1 MSSQSQR
8 PPNWLLQQFQLKPGK
23 PDIAASL
30 QTLVLVLVPIGVGVL
45 MGHPAASAIAVM
57 GAWSVGLVNVEGA
70 YRQQAT
76 AKIAAAISIT
86 AMLFLANLVHGT
98 LWLSAVTTFLVMF
111 IAGFVSL
118 FGQAASSISLT
129 TSIMFIVALAKFAAF
144 PDWSTVLQQCAFC
157 LAGGIWSI
165 VVSLGLWVLRPYN
178 PVLQSVANCY
188 GTLSQLVASA
198 GERAANPND
207 RNEWATR
214 FLQAQ
219 DNFSLALT
227 SARSVWSVVWT
238 PQRTA
243 NLRGNQLLILIED
256 TPQIANSVVALVE
269 QLSISSDHWLFQ
281 QVQREIQQ
289 GLEQLAS
296 ALQRMSKAIARSA
309 VPKAIAKGNTS
320 VHLDDLNRAIE
331 ALEYR
336 RQALRT
342 QLNNRTIA
350 VRAEDY
356 TELISLGK
364 IAAPLRRL
372 AEQVHSDVELIA
384 ALQRPDA
391 RRIAKPAI
399 TRPRLP
405 ALSSILE
412 PLRNNLT
419 FHSVLFRHA
428 LRLAIVATIAEVL
441 ASILH
446 ISTGYWITLTAVV
459 ALKPNYGGTSQTT
472 LQRVLG
478 TVLGGI
484 IGIAIVTLIHNSWVI
499 GGCLLLL
506 IVTAVA
512 VRPLSFSLFITLLT
526 PAIILLVNVTSHG
539 GWQIGVMRIVDSL
552 AGGLLALF
560 GSYLLFPH
568 WERQQLPAQLE
579 RTIRATLAYFQQAI
593 LALLRPASPIAN
605 YLNPNQDSSTDL
617 LAKERR
623 QAALENAN
631 AAAAAQRLFSEPRH
645 VQGDVEPI
653 ATLILYIRRFFN
665 SVTTLAEH
673 RRELSGEYQCPD
685 LKQFADAVVQVLEN
699 LADALQQ
706 RQPPPPLPDF
716 DPYLEAIHDHVE
728 RLHAERASE
737 FASAPGTATPTLQA
751 IRERTPISTELDR
764 IAQEITSLHSAI
776 VRLQDSNRM
785 ALT

>member
-1 MSSQSQR
+1 
-8 PPNWLLQQFQLKPGK
+8 
-23 PDIAASL
+23 
-30 QTLVLVLVPIGVGVL
+30 
-45 MGHPAASAIAVM
+45 
-57 GAWSVGLVNVEGA
+57 
-70 YRQQAT
+70 
-76 AKIAAAISIT
+76 
-86 AMLFLANLVHGT
+86 MLFLANLVHGT
-98 LWLSAVTTFLVMF
+98 LWLSAVTMFLVMF
-111 IAGFVSL
+111 VAGFVSL
-118 FGQAASSISLT
+118 YGQAASSISLI
-129 TSIMFIVALAKFAAF
+129 TSIMFIVALAKFATF

-165 VVSLGLWVLRPYN
+165 VVSLGLWVVRPYA

-188 GTLSQLVASA
+188 STLSQLVASA

-214 FLQAQ
+214 FLQGQ

-227 SARSVWSVVWT
+227 AARSVWSAVWT

-243 NLRGNQLLILIED
+243 NLPGNQLLILIED

-269 QLSISSDHWLFQ
+269 QLSISSNHWLFQ

-289 GLEQLAS
+289 VMEQLAW
-296 ALQRMSKAIARSA
+296 ALQRMSKAIALRAVPKAIALRA
-309 VPKAIAKGNTS
+309 VPKAIAKASTS
-320 VHLDDLNRAIE
+320 VHLDDLNRAME
-331 ALEYR
+331 ALEHQQ
-336 RQALRT
+336 QALRT

-364 IAAPLRRL
+364 IAATLRRL
-372 AEQVHSDVELIA
+372 AEQVHSDAELIA
-384 ALQRPDA
+384 ALQRPDT
-391 RRIAKPAI
+391 RKIAQPAL

-405 ALSSILE
+405 ALSSIIE

-478 TVLGGI
+478 SVLGGI
-484 IGIAIVTLIHNSWVI
+484 IGIAIVTLIHNSWAI

-506 IVTAVA
+506 IITAVA

-526 PAIILLVNVTSHG
+526 PAIILLVNVTSNG
-539 GWQIGVMRIVDSL
+539 GWQIGVIRIVDSL
-552 AGGLLALF
+552 AGGLLALL
-560 GSYLLFPH
+560 GSYLLFPR

-579 RTIRATLAYFQQAI
+579 TTIRANLAYFQQA
-593 LALLRPASPIAN
+593 SAN
-605 YLNPNQDSSTDL
+605 YLNPHQHSSADL

-645 VQGDVEPI
+645 VQGNVEPI

-665 SVTTLAEH
+665 SVTTLVEH

-685 LKQFADAVVQVLEN
+685 SKQFSNAIVQVLEN

-706 RQPPPPLPDF
+706 GQPPRPLPDF

-728 RLHAERASE
+728 QLHAARASE
-737 FASAPGTATPTLQA
+737 LGSNSGTATPTLQA

-776 VRLQDSNRM
+776 VRLQ
-785 ALT
+785 A

>member
-1 MSSQSQR
+1 MSSKSQR
-8 PPNWLLQQFQLKPGK
+8 SLNWLLQQFQLKPGK

-30 QTLVLVLVPIGVGVL
+30 QTLVMVLVPIGVGVL

-57 GAWSVGLVNVEGA
+57 GAWSVGLVNVEGT
-70 YRQQAT
+70 YHQQAT

-98 LWLSAVTTFLVMF
+98 PWLSALTMFLVMF

-157 LAGGIWSI
+157 LAGGMWSV
-165 VVSLGLWVLRPYN
+165 VVSAGLWVLRPYT

-188 GTLSQLVASA
+188 GTLSQLVTSA
-198 GERAANPND
+198 GERAANPRD

-219 DNFSLALT
+219 DNFTQALT
-227 SARSVWSVVWT
+227 AARSVWSAVWT

-269 QLSISSDHWLFQ
+269 QLSISSDHWLFE

-289 GLEQLAS
+289 GMEQLAF
-296 ALQRMSKAIARSA
+296 ALQRMS
-309 VPKAIAKGNTS
+309 KAIAKGNTS

-331 ALEYR
+331 ALEHR
-336 RQALRT
+336 RQVLQT
-342 QLNNRTIA
+342 QLNNHTFT

-364 IAAPLRRL
+364 IAATLRRL
-372 AEQVHSDVELIA
+372 AEQVHSDAELIA

-391 RRIAKPAI
+391 RRIPKPRI
-399 TRPRLP
+399 IRPRLP

-412 PLRNNLT
+412 PLQDNLT

-446 ISTGYWITLTAVV
+446 LSTGYWITLTAVV

-484 IGIAIVTLIHNSWVI
+484 IGIAIVTLIHNSWII

-526 PAIILLVNVTSHG
+526 PAIILLLNVTSKG
-539 GWQIGVMRIVDSL
+539 GWQIGVLRIADSL
-552 AGGLLALF
+552 AGGLLALL
-560 GSYLLFPH
+560 GSYLLFPR
-568 WERQQLPAQLE
+568 WERQQLPTQLE
-579 RTIRATLAYFQQAI
+579 TTIRANLAYFQQA
-593 LALLRPASPIAN
+593 SAN
-605 YLNPNQDSSTDL
+605 YLNPNPDSSADL

-623 QAALENAN
+623 RAALENAN

-653 ATLILYIRRFFN
+653 ATLILYIRRLFN

-673 RRELSGEYQCPD
+673 RRELNGEYQCPEF
-685 LKQFADAVVQVLEN
+685 KQFADAIVQVLEN
-699 LADALQQ
+699 LANALQQ
-706 RQPPPPLPDF
+706 QQQPPPLPDF
-716 DPYLEAIHDHVE
+716 YPFLEAIRDHVE
-728 RLHAERASE
+728 QLHAERASE
-737 FASAPGTATPTLQA
+737 FASAPGTATSTLQA
-751 IRERTPISTELDR
+751 IRERTPIFTELDR

-776 VRLQDSNRM
+776 VRLQNSR
-785 ALT
+785 TPRHGK

>member
-1 MSSQSQR
+1 
-8 PPNWLLQQFQLKPGK
+8 
-23 PDIAASL
+23 
-30 QTLVLVLVPIGVGVL
+30 
-45 MGHPAASAIAVM
+45 
-57 GAWSVGLVNVEGA
+57 
-70 YRQQAT
+70 
-76 AKIAAAISIT
+76 
-86 AMLFLANLVHGT
+86 
-98 LWLSAVTTFLVMF
+98 
-111 IAGFVSL
+111 
-118 FGQAASSISLT
+118 
-129 TSIMFIVALAKFAAF
+129 
-144 PDWSTVLQQCAFC
+144 
-157 LAGGIWSI
+157 
-165 VVSLGLWVLRPYN
+165 
-178 PVLQSVANCY
+178 
-188 GTLSQLVASA
+188 
-198 GERAANPND
+198 
-207 RNEWATR
+207 
-214 FLQAQ
+214 
-219 DNFSLALT
+219 
-227 SARSVWSVVWT
+227 
-238 PQRTA
+238 
-243 NLRGNQLLILIED
+243 
-256 TPQIANSVVALVE
+256 VALVE
-269 QLSISSDHWLFQ
+269 QLSISSDHPLFQ

-289 GLEQLAS
+289 GMEQLAF
-296 ALQRMSKAIARSA
+296 ALQRMS
-309 VPKAIAKGNTS
+309 KAIAKGNTS

-331 ALEYR
+331 ALEH
-336 RQALRT
+336 QWQVLRT
-342 QLNNRTIA
+342 QLNNQTIT

-356 TELISLGK
+356 TELISLSK
-364 IAAPLRRL
+364 IAATLRRL
-372 AEQVHSDVELIA
+372 AQQVHSDAELIA

-391 RRIAKPAI
+391 RRIAKPTL

-412 PLRNNLT
+412 PLRDNLT

-484 IGIAIVTLIHNSWVI
+484 IGLAIVTLIHNSWAI

-512 VRPLSFSLFITLLT
+512 VRPLSYSLFTTLLT
-526 PAIILLVNVTSHG
+526 PAIILLVNVTSRG
-539 GWQIGVMRIVDSL
+539 GWQIGVLRIVDSL
-552 AGGLLALF
+552 AGGLLALL
-560 GSYLLFPH
+560 GSYLLFPR

-579 RTIRATLAYFQQAI
+579 TTIRATLAYFQQAT
-593 LALLRPASPIAN
+593 AN
-605 YLNPNQDSSTDL
+605 YLHPNQDSSADL

-653 ATLILYIRRFFN
+653 AKLILYIHRFFN

-673 RRELSGEYQCPD
+673 RRELRGEYQCLD
-685 LKQFADAVVQVLEN
+685 LQQFADAIVQVLEN

-706 RQPPPPLPDF
+706 QQPPRSLPDF
-716 DPYLEAIHDHVE
+716 EPYLEAIHDHVE
-728 RLHAERASE
+728 QLHAARASE
-737 FASAPGTATPTLQA
+737 LLSNSGTATPTLQA

-776 VRLQDSNRM
+776 VRLQDSRTPRVW
-785 ALT
+785 AWGTRRQYLDED

>member
-1 MSSQSQR
+1 MSSKSQR
-8 PPNWLLQQFQLKPGK
+8 PLNWLLQQFQLKPGK

-86 AMLFLANLVHGT
+86 AVLFLANLVDSI
-98 LWLSAVTTFLVMF
+98 LWLSALTMFLVMF

-129 TSIMFIVALAKFAAF
+129 TSIMFIVALAKFATF
-144 PDWSTVLQQCAFC
+144 PDWSTVLQQCALC

-165 VVSLGLWVLRPYN
+165 VVSLGLWVLRPYA

-227 SARSVWSVVWT
+227 SARSVWSAVWT

-256 TPQIANSVVALVE
+256 TPQIANSVVAVVE
-269 QLSISSDHWLFQ
+269 QLSISSDHWLFP

-289 GLEQLAS
+289 GLEQLAF
-296 ALQRMSKAIARSA
+296 ALQRMS
-309 VPKAIAKGNTS
+309 KAIAKGNTS

-336 RQALRT
+336 EQALRT
-342 QLNNRTIA
+342 QLNNQTIA

-356 TELISLGK
+356 PALISLSK
-364 IAAPLRRL
+364 IAATLRRL
-372 AEQVHSDVELIA
+372 AEQVHSDAELIA

-412 PLRNNLT
+412 PLRDNLT

-484 IGIAIVTLIHNSWVI
+484 IGIAIVTLIHNSWAI

-512 VRPLSFSLFITLLT
+512 VRPLSYSLFTTLLT

-539 GWQIGVMRIVDSL
+539 GWQIGVLRIVDSL
-552 AGGLLALF
+552 AGGLLALL
-560 GSYLLFPH
+560 GSYLLFPR

-579 RTIRATLAYFQQAI
+579 TTIRATLAYFQQAT
-593 LALLRPASPIAN
+593 AN
-605 YLNPNQDSSTDL
+605 YLNPTQDSSTDL
-617 LAKERR
+617 LAKDRR

-685 LKQFADAVVQVLEN
+685 LKQFADAIVQVLEN

-706 RQPPPPLPDF
+706 RQPPRPLPNF
-716 DPYLEAIHDHVE
+716 APYLEAIRDRVE
-728 RLHAERASE
+728 QLHAERAVE
-737 FASAPGTATPTLQA
+737 FASNPGTATSTLQA

-785 ALT
+785 ALS

>member
-1 MSSQSQR
+1 MSSKSQR
-8 PPNWLLQQFQLKPGK
+8 SLNWLLQQFQLKPGK

-30 QTLVLVLVPIGVGVL
+30 QTLVLVLVPIGVGML

-57 GAWSVGLVNVEGA
+57 GAWSVGLVNVDEA

-98 LWLSAVTTFLVMF
+98 LWLSAVTMFLVMF
-111 IAGFVSL
+111 VAGFVSL
-118 FGQAASSISLT
+118 YGQAASSISLI
-129 TSIMFIVALAKFAAF
+129 TSIMFIVALAKFATF

-165 VVSLGLWVLRPYN
+165 VVSLGLWVVRPYA

-188 GTLSQLVASA
+188 STLSQLVASA

-214 FLQAQ
+214 FLQGQ

-227 SARSVWSVVWT
+227 AARSVWSAVWT

-243 NLRGNQLLILIED
+243 NLPGNQLLILIED

-269 QLSISSDHWLFQ
+269 QLSISSNHWLFQ

-289 GLEQLAS
+289 VMEQLAW
-296 ALQRMSKAIARSA
+296 ALQRMSKAIALRAVPKAIALRA
-309 VPKAIAKGNTS
+309 VPKAIAKASTS
-320 VHLDDLNRAIE
+320 VHLDDLNRAME
-331 ALEYR
+331 ALEHQQ
-336 RQALRT
+336 QALRT

-364 IAAPLRRL
+364 IAATLRRL
-372 AEQVHSDVELIA
+372 AEQVHSDAELIA
-384 ALQRPDA
+384 ALQRPDT
-391 RRIAKPAI
+391 RKIAQPAL

-405 ALSSILE
+405 ALSSIIE

-478 TVLGGI
+478 SVLGGI
-484 IGIAIVTLIHNSWVI
+484 IGIAIVTLIHNSWAI

-506 IVTAVA
+506 IITAVA

-526 PAIILLVNVTSHG
+526 PAIILLVNVTSNG
-539 GWQIGVMRIVDSL
+539 GWQIGVIRIVDSL
-552 AGGLLALF
+552 AGGLLALL
-560 GSYLLFPH
+560 GSYLLFPR

-579 RTIRATLAYFQQAI
+579 TTIRANLAYFQQA
-593 LALLRPASPIAN
+593 SAN
-605 YLNPNQDSSTDL
+605 YLNPHQHSSADL

-645 VQGDVEPI
+645 VQGNVEPI

-665 SVTTLAEH
+665 SVTTLVEH

-685 LKQFADAVVQVLEN
+685 SKQFSNAIVQVLEN

-706 RQPPPPLPDF
+706 GQPPRPLPDF

-728 RLHAERASE
+728 QLHAARASE
-737 FASAPGTATPTLQA
+737 LGSNSGTATPTLQA

-776 VRLQDSNRM
+776 VRLQ
-785 ALT
+785 A

>member
-1 MSSQSQR
+1 MSSRSQR
-8 PPNWLLQQFQLKPGK
+8 SLNWLLQQFQLKPGK
-23 PDIAASL
+23 PDIASGL
-30 QTLVLVLVPIGVGVL
+30 QTLVVVLVPIGVGVL

-57 GAWSVGLVNVEGA
+57 AAWSVGLVNVEGA

-76 AKIAAAISIT
+76 AKIAAALSIT

-98 LWLSAVTTFLVMF
+98 LWRSALTMFLVMF

-157 LAGGIWSI
+157 LAGGMWSV
-165 VVSLGLWVLRPYN
+165 VVSAGLWVLRPYT

-198 GERAANPND
+198 GERATNPSD
-207 RNEWATR
+207 RKEWATR

-219 DNFSLALT
+219 DNFTQALT
-227 SARSVWSVVWT
+227 AARSVWSAVWT

-243 NLRGNQLLILIED
+243 NLLGNQLLILIED

-269 QLSISSDHWLFQ
+269 QLSISSDHRLFP

-289 GLEQLAS
+289 GMEQLAS
-296 ALQRMSKAIARSA
+296 ALQRMS
-309 VPKAIAKGNTS
+309 KAIAKGNTS

-342 QLNNRTIA
+342 QLNNQTIA

-364 IAAPLRRL
+364 VAATLKRL
-372 AEQVHSDVELIA
+372 AEQVHSDAELIA

-391 RRIAKPAI
+391 RRIAKPKI
-399 TRPRLP
+399 PRPRLP
-405 ALSSILE
+405 PLSSIFE
-412 PLRNNLT
+412 PLQDNLT

-446 ISTGYWITLTAVV
+446 LSTGYWITLTAVV

-484 IGIAIVTLIHNSWVI
+484 IGIAIVTL
-499 GGCLLLL
+499 
-506 IVTAVA
+506 
-512 VRPLSFSLFITLLT
+512 
-526 PAIILLVNVTSHG
+526 
-539 GWQIGVMRIVDSL
+539 
-552 AGGLLALF
+552 
-560 GSYLLFPH
+560 
-568 WERQQLPAQLE
+568 
-579 RTIRATLAYFQQAI
+579 
-593 LALLRPASPIAN
+593 
-605 YLNPNQDSSTDL
+605 
-617 LAKERR
+617 
-623 QAALENAN
+623 
-631 AAAAAQRLFSEPRH
+631 
-645 VQGDVEPI
+645 
-653 ATLILYIRRFFN
+653 
-665 SVTTLAEH
+665 
-673 RRELSGEYQCPD
+673 
-685 LKQFADAVVQVLEN
+685 
-699 LADALQQ
+699 
-706 RQPPPPLPDF
+706 
-716 DPYLEAIHDHVE
+716 
-728 RLHAERASE
+728 
-737 FASAPGTATPTLQA
+737 
-751 IRERTPISTELDR
+751 
-764 IAQEITSLHSAI
+764 
-776 VRLQDSNRM
+776 
-785 ALT
+785 

>member
-1 MSSQSQR
+1 MSSKSQR
-8 PPNWLLQQFQLKPGK
+8 SLNWLLQQFQLKPGK
-23 PDIAASL
+23 PDIAAGL
-30 QTLVLVLVPIGVGVL
+30 QTLVVVLVPIGVGVL

-57 GAWSVGLVNVEGA
+57 GAWSVALVNVEGA

-86 AMLFLANLVHGT
+86 AMLFLANLVDGT
-98 LWLSAVTTFLVMF
+98 LWLSALTMFLVMF

-118 FGQAASSISLT
+118 YGQAASSISLT

-144 PDWSTVLQQCAFC
+144 PDWSTVLQQCALC

-165 VVSLGLWVLRPYN
+165 VVSLGLWVLRPYA

-198 GERAANPND
+198 GERAANPSD

-219 DNFSLALT
+219 DNFTQALT
-227 SARSVWSVVWT
+227 AARSVWSAVWT

-243 NLRGNQLLILIED
+243 NLLGNQLLVLIED

-269 QLSISSDHWLFQ
+269 QLSISSDHRLFP

-289 GLEQLAS
+289 GMEQLAA
-296 ALQRMSKAIARSA
+296 ALQQIS
-309 VPKAIAKGNTS
+309 KAIAKGNTS
-320 VHLDDLNRAIE
+320 VHLDDLNRAME
-331 ALEYR
+331 ALEHR
-336 RQALRT
+336 QQALRT

-356 TELISLGK
+356 TELISLSK
-364 IAAPLRRL
+364 IAATLRRL
-372 AEQVHSDVELIA
+372 AEQVHSDAELIA

-391 RRIAKPAI
+391 RRIAQPKIP
-399 TRPRLP
+399 RPRLP

-412 PLRNNLT
+412 SLEENLT

-446 ISTGYWITLTAVV
+446 LSTGYWITLTAVV

-484 IGIAIVTLIHNSWVI
+484 IGIAIVTLIHNSWAI

-506 IVTAVA
+506 IVTAMA

-526 PAIILLVNVTSHG
+526 PAIILLVNMTSNG
-539 GWQIGVMRIVDSL
+539 GWQIGVLRIVDSL
-552 AGGLLALF
+552 AGGLLALL
-560 GSYLLFPH
+560 GSYLLFPR
-568 WERQQLPAQLE
+568 WERQQLPAQLAT
-579 RTIRATLAYFQQAI
+579 TIRANLAYFQQAT
-593 LALLRPASPIAN
+593 AN
-605 YLNPNQDSSTDL
+605 YLNLNQGSSADL
-617 LAKERR
+617 LAGERR

-645 VQGDVEPI
+645 VRGDIEPI
-653 ATLILYIRRFFN
+653 ATLILYLRRFFN

-673 RRELSGEYQCPD
+673 RRELRGEYQCPD
-685 LKQFADAVVQVLEN
+685 LKQFADAIVQVQEN

-706 RQPPPPLPDF
+706 RQPPRSLPDF
-716 DPYLEAIHDHVE
+716 NSYLEAIHDRVE
-728 RLHAERASE
+728 QLHAARALE
-737 FASAPGTATPTLQA
+737 LASNSGTATPTLRA

-764 IAQEITSLHSAI
+764 IAQEIASLHSAI
-776 VRLQDSNRM
+776 VRLQE
-785 ALT
+785 

>member
-1 MSSQSQR
+1 MSSKSQR
-8 PPNWLLQQFQLKPGK
+8 SLNWLLQQFQLKPGK

-30 QTLVLVLVPIGVGVL
+30 QTLVLVLVPIGVGML

-57 GAWSVGLVNVEGA
+57 GAWSVGLVNVDEA

-98 LWLSAVTTFLVMF
+98 LWLSAVTMFLVMF
-111 IAGFVSL
+111 VAGFVSL
-118 FGQAASSISLT
+118 YGQAASSISLI
-129 TSIMFIVALAKFAAF
+129 TSIMFIVALAKFATF

-165 VVSLGLWVLRPYN
+165 VVSLGLWVVRPYA

-188 GTLSQLVASA
+188 STLSQLVASA

-214 FLQAQ
+214 FLQGQ

-227 SARSVWSVVWT
+227 AARSVWSAVWT

-243 NLRGNQLLILIED
+243 NLPGNQLLILIED

-269 QLSISSDHWLFQ
+269 QLSISSNHWLFQ

-289 GLEQLAS
+289 VMEQLAW
-296 ALQRMSKAIARSA
+296 ALQRMSKAIALRA
-309 VPKAIAKGNTS
+309 VPKAIAKASTS
-320 VHLDDLNRAIE
+320 VHLDDLNRAME
-331 ALEYR
+331 ALEHQQ
-336 RQALRT
+336 QALRT

-364 IAAPLRRL
+364 IAATLRRL
-372 AEQVHSDVELIA
+372 AEQVHSDAELIA
-384 ALQRPDA
+384 ALQRPDT
-391 RRIAKPAI
+391 RKIAQPAL

-405 ALSSILE
+405 ALSSIIE

-419 FHSVLFRHA
+419 FHSVLFRHV

-478 TVLGGI
+478 SVLGGI
-484 IGIAIVTLIHNSWVI
+484 IGIAIVTLIHNSWAI

-506 IVTAVA
+506 IITAVA

-526 PAIILLVNVTSHG
+526 PAIILLVNVTSNG
-539 GWQIGVMRIVDSL
+539 GWQIGVIRIVDSL
-552 AGGLLALF
+552 AGGLLALL
-560 GSYLLFPH
+560 GSYLLFPR

-579 RTIRATLAYFQQAI
+579 TTIRANLAYFQQA
-593 LALLRPASPIAN
+593 SAN
-605 YLNPNQDSSTDL
+605 YLNPHQHSSADL

-645 VQGDVEPI
+645 VQGNVEPI

-665 SVTTLAEH
+665 SVTTLVEH

-685 LKQFADAVVQVLEN
+685 SKQFSNAIVQVLEN

-706 RQPPPPLPDF
+706 GQPPRPLPDF

-728 RLHAERASE
+728 QLHAARASE
-737 FASAPGTATPTLQA
+737 LGSNSGTATPTLQA

-776 VRLQDSNRM
+776 VRLQ
-785 ALT
+785 A